1 MTKTAFLLALIV
13 TALASMPTHAQ
24 PLRVFVS
31 GHGLDT
37 NPCTVTQPCRTFQQA
52 YNTVAANG
60 EIDVLDPAGYG
71 YNPPPNY
78 ESLTITKGISI
89 QGHGWGSI
97 HQVVGPAITVNVTT
111 SDPVTLNGLLIDGPG
126 LFGIY
131 ITSGPS
137 VQILNCVIRGFS
149 AGISDQSTT
158 NGSNLLIEDSVTS
171 ENVEGINLQPY
182 YGNGTIKATLNRI
195 TANNNQFGV
204 GLLGASDTT
213 IANSVIS
220 NNSTGG
226 LGVRGAVAWL
236 TKTVISGNGI
246 GISFPTDMAG
256 GVVNSYG
263 DNYINDNTT
272 SVANGTLTPV
282 TTQ

>member
-13 TALASMPTHAQ
+13 TALASMPAQAQ

-31 GHGLDT
+31 GHGVDT

-60 EIDVLDPAGYG
+60 EIDVLDPADYG

-137 VQILNCVIRGFS
+137 VQILNCVIRGFL

-158 NGSNLLIEDSVTS
+158 NGSNLLIEDSITS
-171 ENVEGINLQPY
+171 ENMEGINLQPY

-195 TANNNQFGV
+195 TASNNQFGV
-204 GLLGASDTT
+204 GVIGASDTT

-226 LGVRGAVAWL
+226 LGVRGGVAWL

-246 GISFPTDMAG
+246 GVSFPTDMGG